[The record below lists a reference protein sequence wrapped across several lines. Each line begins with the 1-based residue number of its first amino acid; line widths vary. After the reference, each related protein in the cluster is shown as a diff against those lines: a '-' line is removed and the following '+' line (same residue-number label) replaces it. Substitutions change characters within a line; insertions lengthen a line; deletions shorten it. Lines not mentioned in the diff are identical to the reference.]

1 MEKELLDIPKDYTIT
16 KREFSDTE
24 FHIHVR
30 PHKRKLAVCSGCG
43 VVHKEGYHSSSV
55 VIARNLPFSGRKSYL
70 HVTRRK
76 YRCPVDGRIYVEHVD
91 WLKKTKD
98 IPQDL
103 PKKSIV

>member
-43 VVHKEGYHSSSV
+43 FVHKEGYHSSSV
-55 VIARNLPFSGRKSYL
+55 VMKADLLMFSTL
-70 HVTRRK
+70 
-76 YRCPVDGRIYVEHVD
+76 
-91 WLKKTKD
+91 LKQYAAAPSFLV
-98 IPQDL
+98 IN
-103 PKKSIV
+103 I